1 MTKDRKTGMT
11 QYVKTGS
18 TPEEW
23 ISSALSTIIK
33 LSNIIG
39 YLPGD
44 VDMTLKTVTEEVSQ
58 LFCPE
63 FCCVY
68 TVDEK
73 GILEL
78 RTYKGS
84 EDTPPDLHIDH
95 SMGACAALRDGLPYV
110 ACNDTRCPNRC
121 LFGAP
126 EFSHVCIPML
136 AGSEAYGVISVTFTA
151 GRHLGRNE
159 IDVLLSITSQTSAAI
174 QRYRL
179 FEKIR
184 REKTEIENAYREIK
198 RLNEMLRGKIYELKK
213 TQQKLIQS
221 EKLAATGMLSAG
233 LCHEIN
239 NPLSVILNR
248 IDCLRMEAGELTLP
262 EQVMRDLDVIYS
274 NTSKVSGIVQNLL
287 IFSRHHPVK
296 FDSADLKPLLDRVI
310 YMLDDELRK
319 SGCVVHLQ
327 LDDNLQTL
335 YCDKERIEHVFSN
348 IITNAV
354 DAMPEGGN
362 IYISSR
368 PSEDR
373 GGYLEISIR
382 DEGTGIPE
390 EHMHRIFDPFFTTKS
405 LGKGTGLGL
414 SICYGIVKAHKGEI
428 RIQSASGE
436 GSTFTLLLPCSSEA
450 IKR

>member
-1 MTKDRKTGMT
+1 MSHHIRERSITE
-11 QYVKTGS
+11 QWVSY
-18 TPEEW
+18 
-23 ISSALSTIIK
+23 ALSTIIK

-44 VDMTLKTVTEEVSQ
+44 VEKTLKTVTEEIYH
-58 LFCPE
+58 LFCPQ

-68 TVDEK
+68 MAGEK
-73 GILEL
+73 GSLEPV
-78 RTYKGS
+78 TYKGLG
-84 EDTPPDLHIDH
+84 DDIPDLHIDD
-95 SMGACAALRDGLPYV
+95 SVEACAALRDGLPFV
-110 ACNDTRCPNRC
+110 ACEDTRCPNRK
-121 LFGAP
+121 LFSAP
-126 EFSHVCIPML
+126 EFSHVCMPML
-136 AGSEAYGVISVTFTA
+136 SGSETYGVISVTFPS
-151 GRHLGRNE
+151 GRNLGRNE
-159 IDVLLSITSQTSAAI
+159 IDVLLSITCQTSAAI

-179 FEKIR
+179 FENLRK
-184 REKTEIENAYREIK
+184 EKSEMEKAYKEIK
-198 RLNEMLRGKIYELKK
+198 RLNKTLRGKIKELKQ

-248 IDCLRMEAGELTLP
+248 IECLKMESEELTLP

-274 NTSKVSGIVQNLL
+274 NASKVSGVVQNLL
-287 IFSRHHPVK
+287 IFSRHHPVR
-296 FDSADLKPLLDRVI
+296 FDYTEVKPLLEKVI

-319 SGCVVHLQ
+319 GRCAVHLQ
-327 LDDNLQTL
+327 VDDTLQNL
-335 YCDKERIEHVFSN
+335 YCDRERIEHVFTNILSN
-348 IITNAV
+348 AI

-362 IYISSR
+362 IYIHSR

-373 GGYLEISIR
+373 EGYLEISIR
-382 DEGTGIPE
+382 DEGKGIPE
-390 EHMHRIFDPFFTTKS
+390 EHLHRIFDPFFTTKK

-428 RIQSASGE
+428 RIKSSPDS
-436 GSTFTLLLPCSSEA
+436 GSTFTVVLPSREEA